1 MTYADR
7 SSLRV
12 RIPKPRNSLAGRRRT
27 VLKALTGGFAAVSV
41 VLVAV
46 ATVMIGAGWLLAASL
61 EARKDIRAAVALG
74 PKSAR
79 LAWSGRPTG
88 GMANQQAVIASLS
101 SPATKRSL
109 ETPALD
115 PIGGLALV
123 IPDSSDSRKYGS
135 VKLAYTGSLGRA
147 ASKLAAPEA
156 ASADLPRRPP
166 ELVDVRKLPL
176 PRPRLASL
184 APVQDLGTKPEADAP
199 SLRTAI
205 YDITAQVVYL
215 PNGERLEAHSG
226 LGEMMDD
233 PRHVREKNRGATP
246 PNTYELKLRESLFH
260 GVQAI
265 RLTPVG
271 DGNMFNRDGILAHSY
286 LLGSSGQSNGCVSFK
301 DYPKFLQAYLRGE
314 IDRIVVVSRLARPP
328 VFATRPKI
336 RNAANTL

>member
-12 RIPKPRNSLAGRRRT
+12 RIPKPHNSLAIRRRM
-27 VLKALTGGFAAVSV
+27 VLKALTGSLAAVTV

-46 ATVMIGAGWLLAASL
+46 ATVLIAAGWLLAASL
-61 EARKDIRAAVALG
+61 EARKDIRSAVALG
-74 PKSAR
+74 PKSAG
-79 LAWSGRPTG
+79 LAWSGPLTG
-88 GMANQQAVIASLS
+88 RMANQQAVIASLS
-101 SPATKRSL
+101 PPATMRSL
-109 ETPALD
+109 ESPGLD

-135 VKLAYTGSLGRA
+135 SNLAYTGSLGRA
-147 ASKLAAPEA
+147 PSKPTAFEAAPA
-156 ASADLPRRPP
+156 GLPRRPP

-184 APVQDLGTKPEADAP
+184 APIQDLGTKPEADAHL
-199 SLRTAI
+199 LRTAI
-205 YDITAQVVYL
+205 YDITARVVYL

-233 PRHVREKNRGATP
+233 PRYVREKNRGATP

-286 LLGSSGQSNGCVSFK
+286 LLGPNGQSNGCVSFK

-314 IDRIVVVSRLARPP
+314 FDRMVVVSRLASPP

-336 RNAANTL
+336 RSAANAL